1 MAYTAF
7 SGDATQGSAGG
18 DLSGAGHVDVFIP
31 ELWADGIYRYFE
43 KNLVL
48 KPFFDDYSSLVQ
60 GRGDTLHI
68 PTVQE
73 VAVSD
78 KSANTGV
85 AYSVNTETDIDLSID
100 QHKYAAI
107 NLAFA

>member
-1 MAYTAF
+1 MALDVF
-7 SGDATQGSAGG
+7 GGDATQGSATG
-18 DLSGAGHVDVFIP
+18 DLSGAGHIDVFIP

-43 KNLVL
+43 KNLVF
-48 KPFFDDYSSLVQ
+48 KPFFDDYSSLV
-60 GRGDTLHI
+60 RGKGDVLHI

-73 VAVSD
+73 VAVATKVEND
-78 KSANTGV
+78 GV
-85 AYSVNTETDIDLSID
+85 TYSVNTETAIDLNID